1 MRVRTSLDVVRSCR
15 PSLSAHEE
23 RKAGRLSLQE
33 TRVPIPDADVKAIR
47 ARLNLSQQE
56 FANRFGLSVG
66 SLRNWEQGTRR
77 PEQPVALLLHLIAR
91 DPERVANEVKRL
103 KKHAEA

>member
-1 MRVRTSLDVVRSCR
+1 MRGKKRFDAVRSLR
-15 PSLSAHEE
+15 AGLSAHEE
-23 RKAGRLSLQE
+23 RKAGRVSLQE

-66 SLRNWEQGTRR
+66 SLRNWEQGIRR
-77 PEQPVALLLHLIAR
+77 PEEPITLLLHLIASN
-91 DPERVANEVKRL
+91 PERVANEVKRL

>member
-1 MRVRTSLDVVRSCR
+1 MRGKKRFDVVRALR
-15 PSLSAHEE
+15 ASLSAHEE